1 VYNLSKAAEMRYTGK
16 EFAQLK
22 LSKQHDMELGWAFA
36 AACVAYLWYHGAKPY
51 TFLTFTDKSGLIWE
65 LTVLGF
71 MLKVGQD
78 VRQQVSGMYWAKA
91 LISTGLAAFG
101 GGFLAPIIVGH
112 CPIPLREETFAWIMV
127 FSWYVTQHIP
137 LVSATWCRIAQ
148 SGPGWVAI
156 SICFAIFKTQ
166 QIVGG
171 IELAA
176 NAIDAEALEPHSRH
190 FWTPAAGPFLC
201 GFLSGCG
208 GAFMPFDKALKPLEA
223 GKNWSVQSSAL
234 ATLLYFGA
242 TRWCGVAALDAKLGI
257 CLLRIWGDLFPK
269 ARTCIMSRLTGIL
282 YMATNVRP
290 AAADS
295 IV

>member
-1 VYNLSKAAEMRYTGK
+1 MHYTSK
-16 EFAQLK
+16 EFQELK
-22 LSKQHDMELGWAFA
+22 QQKEPATALGWSFVAVV
-36 AACVAYLWYHGAKPY
+36 VAYLVYHGARPY
-51 TFLTFTDKSGLIWE
+51 SFLTFTDKAGVIWE

-78 VRQQVSGMYWAKA
+78 VREQVAGMYWAKA
-91 LISTGLAAFG
+91 LISTALAAFG

-127 FSWYVTQHIP
+127 FSWYVTHPIP
-137 LVSATWCRIAQ
+137 VVSATWYRIAQ
-148 SGPGWVAI
+148 SDPGRVVI

-171 IELAA
+171 IELAS

-208 GAFMPFDKALKPLEA
+208 GAFMPFDKALKPIES
-223 GKNWSVQSSAL
+223 GKNWSVQSSFL
-234 ATLLYFGA
+234 ATVLYFGA
-242 TRWCGVAALDAKLGI
+242 TRWFNVAALNAKLGI
-257 CLLRIWGDLFPK
+257 CLMRIFGDLFPK
-269 ARTCIMSRLTGIL
+269 TRTTIMVHLTGIF
-282 YMATNVRP
+282 YMMTNVRP

-295 IV
+295 KV

>member
-1 VYNLSKAAEMRYTGK
+1 
-16 EFAQLK
+16 
-22 LSKQHDMELGWAFA
+22 MELGWAFA
-36 AACVAYLWYHGAKPY
+36 AVGMAYLWYHGAQPY
-51 TFLTFTDKSGLIWE
+51 SFLTFTDKSGLIWE

-71 MLKVGQD
+71 MLKVAQD
-78 VRQQVSGMYWAKA
+78 VRQQVAGMYWAKA
-91 LISTGLAAFG
+91 LISTALAAFG

-127 FSWYVTQHIP
+127 FSWYVTHHIP
-137 LVSATWCRIAQ
+137 LVSATWTRIAQ
-148 SGPGWVAI
+148 SGPGWVVI

-190 FWTPAAGPFLC
+190 FWTPMAGPFVC

-208 GAFMPFDKALKPLEA
+208 GAFMPFDKALKPIEA

-234 ATLLYFGA
+234 ATLLYFGS
-242 TRWCGVAALDAKLGI
+242 TRWFGVAALDAKLGI
-257 CLLRIWGDLFPK
+257 CLMRIFGDLFPK
-269 ARTCIMSRLTGIL
+269 QRTLIMSHLTSAL

-290 AAADS
+290 AAVDS
-295 IV
+295 KV

>member
-1 VYNLSKAAEMRYTGK
+1 MHYTSK
-16 EFAQLK
+16 EFEDLK
-22 LSKQHDMELGWAFA
+22 QQKEPATALGGAFA
-36 AACVAYLWYHGAKPY
+36 ALVIAYLMYHRAQPY
-51 TFLTFTDKSGLIWE
+51 SFLTFTDKSGIIWE

-78 VRQQVSGMYWAKA
+78 VRQQVAGMYWAKA
-91 LISTGLAAFG
+91 LISTALAAFG
-101 GGFLAPIIVGH
+101 GGFLAPIMVGH

-127 FSWYVTQHIP
+127 FAWYVTHHIP
-137 LVSATWCRIAQ
+137 VVSATWCRIAQ
-148 SGPGWVAI
+148 SGPGWVVI

-190 FWTPAAGPFLC
+190 FWSPTAGPFLC

-208 GAFMPFDKALKPLEA
+208 GAFMPFDKALKPLDA
-223 GKNWSVQSSAL
+223 GKNWSVQSSFL
-234 ATLLYFGA
+234 FTLVYFGA
-242 TRWCGVAALDAKLGI
+242 TRWFSIAALDAKLAI
-257 CLLRIWGDLFPK
+257 CLMRIFGDLFPK
-269 ARTCIMSRLTGIL
+269 PRMLIMTHLTGIF
-282 YMATNVRP
+282 YMTTNVRP

-295 IV
+295 KV